1 MAIKRPC
8 DFIPLTLSTVDSAE
22 LNRIVLDIICGEV
35 NCQRKFDTDV
45 DVASWAPVD
54 QAICALAEGVGAGNP
69 GVEFEVAVRVDGLKE
84 VARAVSGSRMFTGL
98 RKMGV
103 ITVSQL

>member
-8 DFIPLTLSTVDSAE
+8 DFVPSTLFTVHSPE
-22 LNRIVLDIICGEV
+22 LNKIVLDLECGEV
-35 NCQRKFDTDV
+35 NTQRKFDTDV
-45 DVASWAPVD
+45 DVAAWAPVD
-54 QAICALAEGVGAGNP
+54 QAICALAERAGAGNP
-69 GVEFEVAVRVDGLKE
+69 GVEFEVAVRVEGPKE

-103 ITVSQL
+103 IMVSQL